1 MFPSYLVLW
10 CSAVDLITM
19 AGLGWAGRCP
29 KLSRFTVLGGVGCLV
44 VRFRQVKGRR
54 AGRRGGEKR
63 EESRK
68 ETGCERKRKRDDEDV
83 NKCAGRAQGR
93 EDCEVVVDVDPGSD
107 SNSNRARREVE
118 QREQRRW
125 NEVEEE
131 ARRGS
136 GRSARWNAGGTVAR
150 G

>member
-29 KLSRFTVLGGVGCLV
+29 KLSRFAVLGVDGCLV

-107 SNSNRARREVE
+107 SNSNRSRREVE
-118 QREQRRW
+118 QQQQRGRDDGTRW
-125 NEVEEE
+125 RKRQEKEEDDQQ
-131 ARRGS
+131 
-136 GRSARWNAGGTVAR
+136 GGTPAAR
-150 G
+150 